1 MKKSRRIVLIISIL
15 AIVAGGIYYALTRAP
30 AKIILTGIVT
40 TDEVIVSPEIQGRLQ
55 KLFVKEGD
63 TVTNGELLAEIQPQ
77 TQQADVQFYAS
88 SEQQVAAQVTQA
100 KADLENARLTFER
113 EGNLYTNN
121 SESAQAYDAAR
132 TAYDSAKAR
141 VESLNKQ
148 TQAAGAQKEKAAVQ
162 LGYTKIFAP
171 IDAIVDT
178 RAALQG
184 EVVNPGQAIV
194 TLINQDDLWVRADVE
209 ETYIDRIHLGD
220 KLQVRL
226 PSGAAREGAVFYRS
240 VDADYATQRDVSRT
254 KRDIKTFEIRL
265 RCDNSD
271 RALAVGM
278 TAYVAMPLK

>member
-1 MKKSRRIVLIISIL
+1 MKKNILIAILIL
-15 AIVAGGIYYALTRAP
+15 AAIVGGIYYALARTP

-55 KLFVKEGD
+55 NLFVKEGD
-63 TVTNGELLAEIQPQ
+63 VVTNGELLAEIQPQ

-88 SEQQVAAQVTQA
+88 SEQQAAAAVAQA

-121 SESAQAYDAAR
+121 SESAQAYDSAR

-171 IDAIVDT
+171 TNGIVDT

-184 EVVNPGQAIV
+184 EVVNSGQAIV

-220 KLQVRL
+220 KLQVKL
-226 PSGAAREGAVFYRS
+226 PSGALREGVIFYRS

-271 RALAVGM
+271 RSLAVGM